1 MYLLIRTASA
11 LLLALI
17 WAPAHAAEPDWSAY
31 AQLLERHVS
40 SGEIDGVKLNRV
52 NYSAWREDPLWP
64 KVVAQLESVPADQL
78 QSRDEK
84 LAFYINAYNIL
95 AIKMVLDHWPVD
107 SIKDAG
113 SLLWPVW
120 RKDVGTLHGKS
131 VTLQYV
137 EDSLIRTLNEPRI
150 HMAIVCA
157 SVSCPDLRPEPYRV
171 ATLNAQ
177 LDEQTREFLNNSAK
191 GVQIDGTT
199 VRASKIFDWFE
210 KDFAPTGGVEAFI
223 REHLELP
230 KKIKIQPEI
239 SYNWNLNGA

>member
-1 MYLLIRTASA
+1 MPLASRIA
-11 LLLALI
+11 IAFFVIFTL
-17 WAPAHAAEPDWSAY
+17 PPVHAAEPDWSAY

-64 KVVAQLESVPADQL
+64 KVIAQLESVPADQL
-78 QSRDEK
+78 RTREEK

-95 AIKMVLDHWPVD
+95 AIKMVLDHWPVE

-120 RKDVGTLHGKS
+120 RKDVGMLHGKS

-157 SVSCPDLRPEPYRV
+157 SVSCPDLRPEPYHP
-171 ATLNAQ
+171 AALDTQLN
-177 LDEQTREFLNNSAK
+177 DQTRQFLNNSAK
-191 GVQIDGTT
+191 GAQLDGTT
-199 VRASKIFDWFE
+199 LHVSKIFDWFE

-223 REHLELP
+223 RQYLELP
-230 KKIKIQPEI
+230 EKIKIYPEI
-239 SYNWNLNGA
+239 SYNWDLNGT